1 MLSSDKSQII
11 VLHLTKYGDSGVV
24 VHCIDSVSGR
34 SGLLVRGIGKGRNS
48 SAMAQFLPLNI
59 LEIVSDAS
67 SKSQLRY
74 LKEYQSAY
82 RLDNIKNDIYKRTI
96 ALFISEV
103 LYRGLHDN
111 VGDEKLFN
119 WIATSIR
126 MLNEVQGS
134 FSNFH
139 LWWLVGFCNILG
151 FKPLIHPRTGSFS
164 VPENEATG
172 LSVFDSNELALLQ
185 NFLELPFEKVMAIP
199 LTGSVRNSFAE
210 SLLKYLSFHLGAEIN
225 CKSLKVLHD
234 VMR

>member
-11 VLHLTKYGDSGVV
+11 VLHLTKYGDSGII

-34 SGLLVRGIGKGRNS
+34 SGLLVRGIGKGRNN
-48 SAMAQFLPLNI
+48 SAMAMFQPLNI
-59 LEIVSDAS
+59 LEIVSNAS
-67 SKSQLRY
+67 PKSQLRY

-119 WIATSIR
+119 WIATSVR

-134 FSNFH
+134 ASNFH

-151 FKPLIHPRTGSFS
+151 FKPLIQPRAGLYS
-164 VPENEATG
+164 VPENETTG
-172 LSVFDSNELALLQ
+172 LYVFGRNELPLLQ
-185 NFLELPFEKVMAIP
+185 NFLELPFEEAMAMP
-199 LTGSVRNSFAE
+199 MSGSTRSAFAE
-210 SLLKYLSFHLGAEIN
+210 SLLRYLSFHLESEIS
-225 CKSLKVLHD
+225 CKSLQVLHD